1 MKKKEPIL
9 HSVGRALG
17 GAKVPHFKNTAECE
31 SVIMPAPSIVSIP
44 LQQHIGVPCEA
55 TVKVGDKVFVGTKI
69 GDFDKPMCVPVH
81 SSVSG
86 TVKKIAEVTP
96 KNGIPVK
103 MIEIESDGEMTVD
116 PEIKP
121 VNVETHEDLVKA
133 ARECGLVGLG
143 GAGFPAHIKL
153 AKREGVELDTL
164 IINGAE
170 CEPYITAD
178 YRECIEH
185 TEDILDGVYLMK
197 KILGLKKVLICVEDN
212 KPLAIEKL
220 YEIATSEQDPD
231 NEVQV
236 MKLKSRYP
244 QGAEKVLVY
253 SATKRK
259 MALGKLPSDVGC
271 IVMNITSISA
281 LSKYVKTGM
290 PLVAKRLTVDGNAI
304 AEPKNVIVP
313 IGTAV
318 QEVIDF
324 CGGFKEEPDKI
335 IMGGPM
341 MGNTIVSPDAVV
353 AKPNNA
359 ILCIKETKPTVQ
371 TACIKCGRCI
381 TACPMNLT
389 PAVVDNAI
397 ARKTGTAESFEKMN
411 VNYCMECGCCAF
423 TCPAKRDLVQ
433 AMRFAKSEIRRNKTK

>member
-1 MKKKEPIL
+1 MERKEPIL
-9 HSVGRALG
+9 HSVGRAVG
-17 GAKVPHFKNTAECE
+17 GARVPHFKNTADCE
-31 SVIMPAPSIVSIP
+31 SVVMPAPAIVSIP

-103 MIEIESDGEMTVD
+103 MVEIESDGEMTVD
-116 PEIKP
+116 PELKP
-121 VNVETHEDLVKA
+121 FNVETPEDLVKA

-178 YRECIEH
+178 YRECMEF
-185 TEDILDGVYLMK
+185 TQDILDGVYLVK
-197 KILGLKKVLICVEDN
+197 RVLGLRKVIICVEDN
-212 KPLAIEKL
+212 KPAAIERL
-220 YEIATSEQDPD
+220 YEIATSELDPD

-244 QGAEKVLVY
+244 QGAEKVLIY

-259 MALGKLPSDVGC
+259 LPLGKLPSDVGC

-281 LSKYVKTGM
+281 LSKFIKTGM
-290 PLVAKRLTVDGNAI
+290 PLVSKRLTVDGNAV
-304 AEPKNVIVP
+304 AKPQNVIVP
-313 IGTAV
+313 LGTAV

-324 CGGFKEEPDKI
+324 CGGFTQEPDKV

-341 MGNTIVSPDAVV
+341 MGNTIVSTDAVV

-359 ILCIKETKPTVQ
+359 ILCIKQDKKPVQ
-371 TACIKCGRCI
+371 TACIRCGRCAE
-381 TACPMNLT
+381 ACPMKLT
-389 PAVVDNAI
+389 PAAIDTAI
-397 ARKTGTAESFEKMN
+397 ARKTGNAENFKNMN
-411 VNYCMECGCCAF
+411 AAYCMECGCCAF
-423 TCPAKRDLVQ
+423 VCPAKRDLVQ
-433 AMRFAKSEIRRNKTK
+433 AMRFAKSEIRRNSK

>member
-1 MKKKEPIL
+1 MEKKERIL
-9 HSVGRALG
+9 RSVGRPLG
-17 GAKVPHFKNTAECE
+17 GTRLPHFKNTAECK
-31 SVIMPAPSIVSIP
+31 SVIMPAPATVSIP

-55 TVKVGDKVFVGTKI
+55 TVKVGDKVYVGTKI
-69 GDFDKPMCVPVH
+69 GDSDKLVCAPVH

-86 TVKKIAEVTP
+86 TVKKIAQVTP
-96 KNGIPVK
+96 KNGIPVE
-103 MIEIESDGEMTVD
+103 MVEIESDGEMTVD
-116 PEIKP
+116 PNIAP
-121 VNVETHEDLVKA
+121 VNVNTEEDLVNA

-143 GAGFPAHIKL
+143 GAGFPAHVKL
-153 AKREGVELDTL
+153 RKREGVELDTL

-185 TEDILDGVYLMK
+185 SDDIFDGVFLIK
-197 KILGLKKVLICVEDN
+197 RILGLKRVIICVEDN
-212 KPLAIEKL
+212 KPAAIKKL

-244 QGAEKVLVY
+244 QGAEKVLIY

-259 MALGKLPSDVGC
+259 LPLGKLPSDVGC
-271 IVMNITSISA
+271 IVMNITSVSA
-281 LSKYVKTGM
+281 LSKYIKTGM
-290 PLVAKRLTVDGNAI
+290 PLVSKRLTVDGNAVNK
-304 AEPKNVIVP
+304 PQNVIVP
-313 IGTAV
+313 LGTAV
-318 QEVIDF
+318 QDVIDF
-324 CGGFKEEPDKI
+324 CGGFCTQPDKI

-341 MGNTIVSPDAVV
+341 MGNTIVSTDAVV

-359 ILCIKETKPTVQ
+359 ILCITEDKKPPQ
-371 TACIKCGRCI
+371 TACIKCGRCAA
-381 TACPMNLT
+381 ACPMNLT
-389 PAVVDNAI
+389 PAMVDTAI
-397 ARKTGTAESFEKMN
+397 ARKTGTAQSFEKMN

-433 AMRFAKSEIRRNKTK
+433 AMRYAKNEMRRNAK